1 MKKNSLQ
8 ERWGKEVLTQVEFNI
23 YWTGGWGGGGLHVHC
38 IKFKKE
44 ALQARGW
51 WLLLFSS
58 IRCHKVTFL
67 MIQVQWGKCTPNNSQ
82 YFRTRIIYTHFRP
95 CIKWIK
101 FYLIHLMHGPIH
113 LMHLMMH
120 WWFTWWSSLWWWFHL
135 IQLLA
140 ATITYQHFYTWRVRI
155 NGHRTKQS
163 YTPVLQQIQDV
174 KTKWLKT

>member
-1 MKKNSLQ
+1 M
-8 ERWGKEVLTQVEFNI
+8 LTQVEFNS
-23 YWTGGWGGGGLHVHC
+23 YLTGGWGGGLHVHC

-44 ALQARGW
+44 ALQTRGW

-58 IRCHKVTFL
+58 IRCHLLPFL
-67 MIQVQWGKCTPNNSQ
+67 WSRYSDENVLQTPHNI
-82 YFRTRIIYTHFRP
+82 FRTRIIYTHFTP

-120 WWFTWWSSLWWWFHL
+120 WWFTWRSSLWWWFHL

-140 ATITYQHFYTWRVRI
+140 AAITYQHFYTWRVRI

>member
-23 YWTGGWGGGGLHVHC
+23 YLTGGWGGGGLHGITSQGMMTTIV
-38 IKFKKE
+38 F
-44 ALQARGW
+44 
-51 WLLLFSS
+51 F
-58 IRCHKVTFL
+58 HKVSFTTFL
-67 MIQVQWGKCTPNNSQ
+67 MIQVQWWKCTPNNSQ
-82 YFRTRIIYTHFRP
+82 YFRTRIIYTPFRP

-135 IQLLA
+135 IQLLVA
-140 ATITYQHFYTWRVRI
+140 AITYQHFYTWRVRI